1 MKFILI
7 CQGVSH
13 YPPEQHEEESDD
25 NSDSDLDVD
34 LAINVSKM
42 DPTQAHEMN
51 KHGRNF
57 GMSSNDFYSFLTND
71 MEEAESYKLAKEEE
85 QEKALFSG
93 RRSRRERR
101 YEISY
106 FLVT

>member
-1 MKFILI
+1 
-7 CQGVSH
+7 
-13 YPPEQHEEESDD
+13 
-25 NSDSDLDVD
+25 
-34 LAINVSKM
+34 M
-42 DPTQAHEMN
+42 DPAQAHEMN

-71 MEEAESYKLAKEEE
+71 LEEAESYKLAKEEE

-101 YEISY
+101 LICNFMEINTFY
-106 FLVT
+106 LENLYYYVKRANIYWNTVNVTFP